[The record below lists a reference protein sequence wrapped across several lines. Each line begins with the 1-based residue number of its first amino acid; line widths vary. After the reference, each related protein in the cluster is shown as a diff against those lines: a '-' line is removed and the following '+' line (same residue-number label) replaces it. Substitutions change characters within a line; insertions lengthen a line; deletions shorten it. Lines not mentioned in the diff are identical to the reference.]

1 LNLEVFIF
9 LANVEILNRLTGY
22 VAAMQSSGPVLRSW
36 AGPFPFLSYLLP
48 NHSRLHNILTVIPRV
63 LFYLHQILDYILS
76 VFIYMY
82 MFE

>member
-36 AGPFPFLSYLLP
+36 AGPFPFF
-48 NHSRLHNILTVIPRV
+48 ILFTAE
-63 LFYLHQILDYILS
+63 S
-76 VFIYMY
+76 
-82 MFE
+82 FEVT